1 MLGKLS
7 HPPLGFQVP
16 FQGCLQNP
24 QGVKTP
30 ERGGGRG
37 HSAVEKEE
45 KLVLLASSV
54 PHSAAKRKRCL
65 EVTVKCN
72 AFEKFRGK
80 NDIMANHSLRPPS
93 LFSSGSEK

>member
-7 HPPLGFQVP
+7 HPPLGFQFP

-37 HSAVEKEE
+37 QSAVEKEE

-54 PHSAAKRKRCL
+54 PCGAAKRKRCL

-80 NDIMANHSLRPPS
+80 NDIMTNHSLPPPR